1 MNQTKSQTNP
11 PVSTEAD
18 EVKTAHTTT
27 QMQRLPG
34 CRIKLEIQVD
44 AEATQA
50 AYAKA
55 IKNVSKEVTLP
66 GFRKGKA
73 PEALILKQYG
83 KHVTRE
89 WHDLVSNTAF
99 QEFLQA
105 TNLLPFTRDKS
116 IKHVQLKSASRET
129 GSHVVIEYE
138 TSPSI
143 PTVDKSQIK
152 IEPYTRHVVT
162 EKDIDER
169 IHNLQLHY
177 ADWSIVNDRPIQ
189 EGDFVDLDIVA
200 IDSHPQ
206 RTICED
212 MRFEVAQGKM
222 GSWMRKLLIGRSV
235 HESVEGISEREE
247 GDETSEADFKP
258 TQCRI
263 TIKSLYTS
271 QLPAL
276 DEAFAKK
283 LGLKDIAD
291 LRPKVVDEL
300 NRRADAE
307 VKDRHRA
314 QVEEQLLRLYP
325 FEIPSSIIDEQKRQM
340 VAERLH
346 HLKQSGTT
354 EPIEQLRKEV
364 ENAVDH
370 ELHKAYR
377 LFFLCRSVADANN
390 IQVMQNEIYDEM
402 GRQMMVSPEQAM
414 AFQKM
419 GAEEVQSKLF
429 VNVLSRKALDF
440 LAS

>member
-1 MNQTKSQTNP
+1 MSQTNP
-11 PVSTEAD
+11 SVSIETE
-18 EVKTAHTTT
+18 EVKTAHTTA
-27 QMQRLPG
+27 QVQRLPG
-34 CRIKLEIQVD
+34 CRIRLEIQVD
-44 AEATQA
+44 AEATKA

-55 IKNVSKEVTLP
+55 VKNVSKEVSLP

-89 WHDLVSNTAF
+89 WHDLIANAAF
-99 QEFLQA
+99 QEFLQT
-105 TNLLPFTRDKS
+105 TNLLPFTREKS
-116 IKHVQLKSASRET
+116 VRRVEVKSASLET
-129 GSHVVIEYE
+129 GSHVIIEYE
-138 TSPSI
+138 TSPAV
-143 PTVDKSQIK
+143 PKVDKAQIK
-152 IEPYTRHVVT
+152 IEPYPRHVVT
-162 EKDIDER
+162 EKNIDER

-212 MRFEVAQGKM
+212 MRFEVAEGKM
-222 GSWMRKLLIGRSV
+222 GGWMRKLLIGRNL

-247 GDETSEADFKP
+247 NDETSAADFQA

-263 TIKSLYTS
+263 TVKSIYTT
-271 QLPAL
+271 QLPTL

-325 FEIPSSIIDEQKRQM
+325 FEIPSSIIDEQKRVM

-346 HLKQSGTT
+346 RLKQSGTT
-354 EPIEQLRKEV
+354 EPMDQLRKEV
-364 ENAVDH
+364 ENAVEQ
-370 ELHKAYR
+370 ELHRAYR
-377 LFFLCRSVADANN
+377 LFFLCRSVADAHN
-390 IQVMQNEIYDEM
+390 IQVLQNEIYDEM
-402 GRQMMVSPEQAM
+402 GRQMMMSPEQAA
-414 AFQKM
+414 AFQNM

-429 VNVLSRKALDF
+429 VNVLSRKALDY

>member
-1 MNQTKSQTNP
+1 MSQSQP
-11 PVSTEAD
+11 PVSTEAE
-18 EVKTAHTTT
+18 EVKTAHTTAHV
-27 QMQRLPG
+27 QRLPG

-55 IKNVSKEVTLP
+55 IKNVSKEVSLP

-73 PEALILKQYG
+73 PDALILKQYG

-89 WHDLVSNTAF
+89 WHDLIANTAF
-99 QEFLQA
+99 QEFLQT

-116 IKHVQLKSASRET
+116 VRRVEVKSASRET
-129 GSHVVIEYE
+129 GSHIVIEYE
-138 TSPSI
+138 TSPAV
-143 PTVDKSQIK
+143 PKVDKAQIK
-152 IEPYTRHVVT
+152 IEPFPRHVVT
-162 EKDIDER
+162 EKNIDER

-206 RTICED
+206 RTVCED
-212 MRFEVAQGKM
+212 MRFEVAEGKM
-222 GSWMRKLLIGRSV
+222 GSWMRKLLIGHHV
-235 HESVEGISEREE
+235 NDSVEGVSEREE
-247 GDETSEADFKP
+247 GDETPAEDFKP

-263 TIKSLYTS
+263 TVKSLYTS

-300 NRRADAE
+300 NRRADTE

-314 QVEEQLLRLYP
+314 QVEEQLLRIYP
-325 FEIPSSIIDEQKRQM
+325 FEIPTSMIDEQKRVM

-354 EPIEQLRKEV
+354 EPMEQLRKEV
-364 ENAVDH
+364 EHAVDQ
-370 ELHKAYR
+370 ELNRAYR
-377 LFFLCRSVADANN
+377 LFFLCRSVADAHQ
-390 IQVMQNEIYDEM
+390 IQVLQNEIYDEM
-402 GRQMMVSPEQAM
+402 GRQMMMSPDQAM
-414 AFQKM
+414 AFQNM
-419 GAEEVQSKLF
+419 GAEEVQSKLY

>member
-1 MNQTKSQTNP
+1 MSQNP
-11 PVSTEAD
+11 PVSTEAE
-18 EVKTAHTTT
+18 EVKTAHTTAHV
-27 QMQRLPG
+27 QRLPG
-34 CRIKLEIQVD
+34 CRIKLDIQVD

-55 IKNVSKEVTLP
+55 LKNISKEVSLP

-73 PEALILKQYG
+73 PDALIVKQYG

-89 WHDLVSNTAF
+89 WHDLIANAAF
-99 QEFLQA
+99 HEFLQT

-116 IKHVQLKSASRET
+116 IRRVDVKSASRET
-129 GSHVVIEYE
+129 GAQLVLEYE
-138 TSPSI
+138 TNPAI
-143 PTVDKSQIK
+143 PKIDKAQIK
-152 IEPYTRHVVT
+152 IEPFPRHVVS
-162 EKDIDER
+162 EKDIEER

-222 GSWMRKLLIGRSV
+222 GNWMRKLLIGRNV
-235 HESVEGISEREE
+235 NESIEGVSEREE
-247 GDETSEADFKP
+247 GDESPAADFQP

-263 TIKSLYTS
+263 TVKALYSS

-283 LGLKDIAD
+283 LGVKEIGE
-291 LRPKVVDEL
+291 LRPKVVEEL
-300 NRRADAE
+300 NRRADTE

-325 FEIPSSIIDEQKRQM
+325 FDVPSSIIEEQKRLM

-354 EPIEQLRKEV
+354 EPMEQLRKEV
-364 ENAVDH
+364 ENAVDQ
-370 ELHKAYR
+370 ELNRAYR

-390 IQVMQNEIYDEM
+390 IQVLQNEIYDEM

-419 GAEEVQSKLF
+419 GAEEVQSKLY